1 MVKKYLRFSAKIAAE
16 NSCERMEWVCLNWNE
31 PSIKFYKGFGSVGME
46 EWTTYRLAG
55 NKIEELANSK

>member
-1 MVKKYLRFSAKIAAE
+1 
-16 NSCERMEWVCLNWNE
+16 MEWVCLNWNE

-55 NKIEELANSK
+55 NKIGELANSK